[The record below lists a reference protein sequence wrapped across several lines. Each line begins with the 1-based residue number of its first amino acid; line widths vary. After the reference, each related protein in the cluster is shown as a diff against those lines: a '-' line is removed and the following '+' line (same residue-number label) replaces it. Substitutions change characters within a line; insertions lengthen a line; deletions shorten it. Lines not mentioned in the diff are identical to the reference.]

1 MNDSYDISKSHLG
14 LRVRWLT
21 ADGIVYSAGDN
32 DSGQLGRSGKRT
44 KPFKIESIEHLP
56 VESVAAGNGFT
67 ATQREN
73 MALGI
78 WASFCISFYMFFF
91 FLTAV

>member
-1 MNDSYDISKSHLG
+1 M
-14 LRVRWLT
+14 RWLT

-73 MALGI
+73 MALCKT
-78 WASFCISFYMFFF
+78 ASFCMFLFTCF
-91 FLTAV
+91 FLELFNRHNLTLTP